1 MLDTIITFAL
11 YHARHHNL
19 IEKYGSV
26 TALDGLN
33 LEVHTDS
40 VIGLSGALIA
50 DTPVHLAN
58 KPFNS

>member
-40 VIGLSGALIA
+40 VIVLSGALIA

-58 KPFNS
+58 